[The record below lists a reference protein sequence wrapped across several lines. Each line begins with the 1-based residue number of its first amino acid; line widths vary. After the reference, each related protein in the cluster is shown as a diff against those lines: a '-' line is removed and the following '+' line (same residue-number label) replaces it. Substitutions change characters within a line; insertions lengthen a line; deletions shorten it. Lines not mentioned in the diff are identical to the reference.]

1 MTVQHTKSRKG
12 THGCKKGV
20 QTRIEEKGMSCDG
33 CSSAGKGI
41 VTPRPSLQ
49 HSLTK
54 REMDSRGR
62 PWLFCKSPA
71 TLALGPSPR
80 SAMLDIKE
88 EVSTHCSHGKRKS
101 NSSCIRMSLGR
112 CNSKRRQESKP
123 SRAQI
128 PYGCD
133 HFAASYRWKT
143 ALYRWDVLITCYIPA
158 E

>member
-1 MTVQHTKSRKG
+1 
-12 THGCKKGV
+12 
-20 QTRIEEKGMSCDG
+20 MSCDG

-54 REMDSRGR
+54 REMDSHCR
-62 PWLFCKSPA
+62 PWHFCKSPA
-71 TLALGPSPR
+71 TLALRRSPW

-88 EVSTHCSHGKRKS
+88 EVSTHCSHGKWKS
-101 NSSCIRMSLGR
+101 NSSCIHMSLGM

-133 HFAASYRWKT
+133 HFASSYGWER
-143 ALYRWDVLITCYIPA
+143 ALYRWDMLIICYIPA